1 MQFFCQKSPFIKSFA
16 LGHFPELDS
25 GDKYETVKTYL
36 NIVENHLSIKVNLI

>member
-1 MQFFCQKSPFIKSFA
+1 MGGII
-16 LGHFPELDS
+16 